1 MGAEVLFTS
10 DSDGEVE
17 VILALPDFD
26 GLLKVTFLVVIGQ
39 DRYLSL
45 LIIIVAQLEEAVNR
59 NRKQDEKGA

>member
-17 VILALPDFD
+17 VILALSDFD